1 MFHKTVCLLC
11 CAMLL
16 MTAPMAAQADATYRM
31 AGFDGDSSSHTWE
44 SNDFFTRMQ
53 ARTGISFTFDEYTD
67 ASKWQTAKQ
76 TMFASGDLPDVL
88 FKAALTTREQIE
100 YHQKGML
107 LDLKPLLAENAPH
120 LWALLTAHPDWLA
133 DITLPDGSIVA
144 LPTIN
149 EQSVQ
154 NAMWINREWL
164 DTLKL
169 DAPTDW
175 DSLVTVLRAFATGDP
190 NQNGKADEI
199 PLAFLGT
206 WDLKFLA
213 HSVGLVANDYNLYLD
228 ENGTVTFM
236 PDQDAYLTLVAR
248 LADLYAEGLMDPQGF
263 YTADSLRTVTDDDAV
278 MTYGLF
284 FGPNP
289 MNLLPY
295 AAASQYELLMPLRYE
310 GKQIYRDFNG
320 CLMRGTFAITSA
332 CADPAALLAWVD
344 QLYTEDGAIEA
355 MAGTEGTD
363 YTVDADGHWTYA
375 KDLENNSS
383 YLLYD
388 MSIYDTGDMPWLF
401 PLEFYNRYV
410 NEDISR
416 VNQQLAALQ
425 QLVVQPF
432 PVCTLTPEQEDE
444 IAPIQ
449 AELGRYVDESMARM
463 ILGEWDAHDPQ
474 TLSAYRQGL
483 KDHGQDALVA
493 FWQGIAD
500 NLSK

>member
-16 MTAPMAAQADATYRM
+16 MTAPMAAQADATYHM

-263 YTADSLRTVTDDDAV
+263 YTADSLRTVTDEDAAAK
-278 MTYGLF
+278 YGIM

-289 MNLLPY
+289 MTIMPY
-295 AAASQYELLMPLRYE
+295 KTGQQYRLLMPLTYE
-310 GKQIYRDFNG
+310 GRQVYRDLAG
-320 CLMRGTFAITSA
+320 QVTGGTFAITSA
-332 CADPAALLAWVD
+332 CADPGALLAWVD
-344 QLYTEDGAIEA
+344 VLYTQEGAVPRPWRA
-355 MAGTEGTD
+355 RRLRAKGAGTRGRRHCRP
-363 YTVDADGHWTYA
+363 AG
-375 KDLENNSS
+375 
-383 YLLYD
+383 
-388 MSIYDTGDMPWLF
+388 
-401 PLEFYNRYV
+401 
-410 NEDISR
+410 R
-416 VNQQLAALQ
+416 V
-425 QLVVQPF
+425 PS
-432 PVCTLTPEQEDE
+432 P
-444 IAPIQ
+444 
-449 AELGRYVDESMARM
+449 
-463 ILGEWDAHDPQ
+463 
-474 TLSAYRQGL
+474 
-483 KDHGQDALVA
+483 
-493 FWQGIAD
+493 
-500 NLSK
+500 